1 MIEGLRP
8 RAGEREAVE
17 ARRLAARER
26 ENILGLVEAGQ
37 LLVLPVLVHGEQAL
51 VVGGGV
57 QVELGVPPLVRVLL
71 SGEQHRLGHAAHARR
86 TVRVSSSGTQAR
98 VAEAAAGRCWA
109 RRTPAS
115 CSRRTG
121 WTRRHTPARDTQGS
135 SWGRGEGC
143 A

>member
-57 QVELGVPPLVRVLL
+57 QVELGVAPLVRVLL
-71 SGEQHRLGHAAHARR
+71 
-86 TVRVSSSGTQAR
+86 
-98 VAEAAAGRCWA
+98 AG
-109 RRTPAS
+109 
-115 CSRRTG
+115 
-121 WTRRHTPARDTQGS
+121 
-135 SWGRGEGC
+135 
-143 A
+143 